1 MAPQYRQYREL
12 VGYFNNSIGDKQP
25 FTSPGA
31 GIFGP
36 KVMIVNETAGSGGD
50 YLPYSFQKKKIGPLV
65 GTKTWGGLVG
75 WGGAPP
81 LVDGGYMGAPRWGF
95 FNTDGEWDVENI
107 GVTPDVIVEQEPRLV
122 ITGKDPQLEKA
133 IEIAME
139 MLKTDGVELK
149 PQPADPVR
157 VLYKRGR

>member
-1 MAPQYRQYREL
+1 
-12 VGYFNNSIGDKQP
+12 
-25 FTSPGA
+25 
-31 GIFGP
+31 
-36 KVMIVNETAGSGGD
+36 MIVNETAGSGGD